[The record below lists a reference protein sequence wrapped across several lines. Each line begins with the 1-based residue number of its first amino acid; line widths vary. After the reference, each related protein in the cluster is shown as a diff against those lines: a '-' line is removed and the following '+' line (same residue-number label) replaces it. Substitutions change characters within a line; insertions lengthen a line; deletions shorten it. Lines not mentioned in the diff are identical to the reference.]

1 MTDVS
6 NDPTPGPVHITD
18 VGPRDGLQN
27 EPSVIPLAAKVRLVE
42 ALADSGLTEIE
53 IGSFVRPDIIPQLAD
68 SADLFTSITRRPGV
82 LYTALVPNQ
91 RGLDRALEVG
101 VDKVSVFTS
110 ATEGFARANVN
121 GSIAETIDRFRPVL
135 SGAHAAGRRVRG
147 YVSCVI
153 ACPYDGPTNPEQVRT
168 VCEQLLELGIDEID
182 LGDTIGVAG
191 PTDIDRLLA
200 GLDGLLDPGQVVL
213 HLHDTS
219 GTAIAC
225 AERALQLG
233 VRRFD
238 ASCGGFGGCPFAP
251 GSPGNLATESLLEL
265 CERCGFETGV
275 SRSAVAA
282 ASRDISAILGTGS
295 RGSDVTEDAD

>member
-1 MTDVS
+1 MTDVAI
-6 NDPTPGPVHITD
+6 DPVSGPVHITD

-27 EPSVIPLAAKVRLVE
+27 EQGVIPLAAKVRLIE
-42 ALADSGLTEIE
+42 ALADAGLTEIE

-68 SADLFTSITRRPGV
+68 SADLFTAITRRPGV

-135 SGAHAAGRRVRG
+135 TGAHDAGLRVRG

-153 ACPYDGPTNPEQVRT
+153 ACPYDGPTDPGQVRT

-182 LGDTIGVAG
+182 LGDTIGVAR
-191 PTDIDRLLA
+191 PADIDRLLA
-200 GLDGLLDPGQVVL
+200 GLEGLLDPGEIVL

-238 ASCGGFGGCPFAP
+238 ASCGGLGGCPFAP
-251 GSPGNLATESLLEL
+251 GSPGNIATESLLDV
-265 CERCGFETGV
+265 CERSGLKTGIA
-275 SRSAVAA
+275 RPAVAA
-282 ASRDISAILGTGS
+282 ASRDISAILGVEP
-295 RGSDVTEDAD
+295 RGSD

>member
-1 MTDVS
+1 MTDVAI
-6 NDPTPGPVHITD
+6 DPVSGPVHITD

-27 EPSVIPLAAKVRLVE
+27 EQGVIPLAAKVRLVE
-42 ALADSGLTEIE
+42 ALADAGLTEIE

-68 SADLFTSITRRPGV
+68 SADLFTAITRRPGV

-135 SGAHAAGRRVRG
+135 TGAHDAGLRVRG

-153 ACPYDGPTNPEQVRT
+153 ACPYDGPTDPGQVRT

-182 LGDTIGVAG
+182 LGDTIGVAR
-191 PTDIDRLLA
+191 PADIDRLLA
-200 GLDGLLDPGQVVL
+200 GLEGLLDPGEIVL

-238 ASCGGFGGCPFAP
+238 ASCGGLGGCPFAP
-251 GSPGNLATESLLEL
+251 GSPGNIATESLLDV
-265 CERCGFETGV
+265 CERSGLKTGIA
-275 SRSAVAA
+275 RPAVAA
-282 ASRDISAILGTGS
+282 ASRDISAILGVEP
-295 RGSDVTEDAD
+295 RGSD